1 MISNLHLVMH
11 GVAIKKHCGSDDIAE
26 LIGLSS
32 TIVAAELAAA
42 ETRGRV
48 VAVDE
53 KYMLSP
59 AGQMIL
65 FGEYSRFYADLADD
79 TAFNEAYAGFEV
91 INAEL
96 KALITDWQT
105 LELAGKRVVND
116 HSNREYDD
124 DVIARLGDL
133 HERFEPLVD
142 AMIASQPRFEWYKS
156 KLSSALDQAED
167 GAVEWVSDAKIES
180 YHSVWFEMHEDL
192 LRILGHERED

>member
-11 GVAIKKHCGSDDIAE
+11 GVAIKKHCGSGDIAE
-26 LIGLSS
+26 LVGLSP
-32 TIVAAELAAA
+32 TMVAAELAAA